1 MKIRLKAP
9 EGLTSTGIYGKNGE
23 EMPVGHEMEVK
34 EEPIGWKGRYDI
46 LSGAKSDTKSDSKAD
61 TKTAVVNPAT
71 PPETG
76 YAVKEKGGSWFVI
89 TKDGE
94 EVTKSFRKA
103 DLEGFEEMKDE
114 DKEAFVDLHKK
125 EA

>member
-9 EGLTSTGIYGKNGE
+9 EGLNSTGIYGKNGE
-23 EMPVGHEMEVK
+23 EMPVGHEMEVA
-34 EEPIGWKGRYDI
+34 EEPKGWAGRYDI
-46 LSGAKSDTKSDSKAD
+46 LSGGPVEGSEAITNLAGY
-61 TKTAVVNPAT
+61 VV
-71 PPETG
+71 
-76 YAVKEKGGSWFVI
+76 KDKGGAWFVI

-103 DLEGFEEMKDE
+103 DVEGFDTMSDE